1 MSDSEFTFM
10 DFEKY
15 NTSILEEK
23 SEDDIDQIALASAWV
38 LLNNDE
44 NDDMD

>member
-1 MSDSEFTFM
+1 M
-10 DFEKY
+10 DFEEY
-15 NTSILEEK
+15 NTSTLKEK
-23 SEDDIDQIALASAWV
+23 SEDDIDQIALTSAWV